1 MLSVSDMGPPS
12 PCPAPFNLAAHVL
25 QGGAAQP
32 DRIALQILHPTRAER
47 WSHARLT
54 AAIRGT
60 GTGLL
65 ERGLA
70 PGDRLLLRFGNE
82 ALFAVAFLGAIAA
95 GLVPVPVSAALSPPE
110 LARILSELRPAAIL
124 LGQDLP
130 APDADGTTI
139 PAADLA
145 RMETLAPCDWAMG
158 DPDRLAYMVYTSGT
172 SGHPRAV
179 MHAHRAVWARRMMV
193 SGWTGLTP
201 QDRLLHAG
209 ALPWTY
215 TLGVG
220 LLDPWAAGAMAL
232 LPARGTDPAQLGLLL
247 KRHDATIFAGTPG
260 HFRQMLKTTLPP
272 LPRLRHALSAGEAL
286 PAATR
291 AAWQSATGTAVHE
304 AFGMSECSTFL
315 SGSPARP
322 AADGATGYAQ
332 PGRRIA
338 IVDAAG
344 TPTPMG
350 QTGHPRHR
358 PRRPGAVPRL
368 SRRAW
373 GNSGPLQGRLVPD
386 RRQCGHGRGR
396 AVTYL
401 GREDDMMNAGGVR
414 VSPVEVEAALATLP
428 GLTEVAATELRVKP
442 DTTVI
447 ACFYTSPAPIPEA
460 TLARPCRRKPRPLQT
475 APPLRP
481 RCRDPA
487 QRGQQDPPAQAASRL
502 GDRAWSSLISSPTPS
517 APGAISARAC
527 WTARW
532 KAKPDHP
539 FTIEW
544 HPFQLNPDMPKAGAD
559 RARVSRG
566 EVRRARQGRGDLCP
580 RAWTPPKRQV

>member
-158 DPDRLAYMVYTSGT
+158 SPDRLAYMVYTSGT

-209 ALPWTY
+209 TLPWTY

-286 PAATR
+286 PPATR

-350 QTGHPRHR
+350 QTGILAIDRGDAGLFLGYLDA
-358 PRRPGAVPRL
+358 PGETAARFKGDWFL
-368 SRRAW
+368 TGDSAAMA
-373 GNSGPLQGRLVPD
+373 GDGS
-386 RRQCGHGRGR
+386 
-396 AVTYL
+396 VTCL

-460 TLARPCRRKPRPLQT
+460 TLAAHAAENLARYKQPRLYVRVAAIPRSTANKILRRKLRHDWET
-475 APPLRP
+475 AH
-481 RCRDPA
+481 
-487 QRGQQDPPAQAASRL
+487 GQA
-502 GDRAWSSLISSPTPS
+502 
-517 APGAISARAC
+517 
-527 WTARW
+527 
-532 KAKPDHP
+532 
-539 FTIEW
+539 
-544 HPFQLNPDMPKAGAD
+544 
-559 RARVSRG
+559 
-566 EVRRARQGRGDLCP
+566 
-580 RAWTPPKRQV
+580 